1 MLHIAAMDL
10 FVAPTTGK
18 TRITSGVRRCEWSV
32 LVDAV
37 EKVRGITAPRNNRI
51 IDGNF
56 LNRSC
61 GFGAYLELI
70 LLRDP
75 PENLFSTASVKNGG

>member
-1 MLHIAAMDL
+1 LPRSA
-10 FVAPTTGK
+10 
-18 TRITSGVRRCEWSV
+18 SGAWVPSRANSGEYECPPW
-32 LVDAV
+32 VDAV
-37 EKVRGITAPRNNRI
+37 EKVLGMATPRNNRI